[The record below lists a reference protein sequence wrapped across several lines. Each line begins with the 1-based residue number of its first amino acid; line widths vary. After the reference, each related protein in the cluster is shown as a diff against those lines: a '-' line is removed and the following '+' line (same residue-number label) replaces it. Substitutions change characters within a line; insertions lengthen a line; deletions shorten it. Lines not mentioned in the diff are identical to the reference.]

1 MQCVVPFKKMPNL
14 FKFGFSSSGS
24 KTKSE
29 KSSDKLQKSSDSAKK
44 KSTKPTKGKEHI
56 YQVGKMIMTG

>member
-1 MQCVVPFKKMPNL
+1 MPNL

-56 YQVGKMIMTG
+56 YQVGKMIITG